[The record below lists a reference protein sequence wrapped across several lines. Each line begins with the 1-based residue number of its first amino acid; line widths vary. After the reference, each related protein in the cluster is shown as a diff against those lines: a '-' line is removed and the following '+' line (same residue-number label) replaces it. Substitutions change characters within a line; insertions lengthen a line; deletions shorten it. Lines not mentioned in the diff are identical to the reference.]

1 MMHKLQI
8 SSVTVLKA
16 WSLIGD
22 VFPVFFLVGSWV
34 IMISESSIM
43 FSVNL
48 FDVTHRAHDVVAKLN
63 QRQWRWFNVSTRS
76 CAIHVI
82 YTSPP
87 DLSHDNWFI
96 DWTILWKGHTVYPIY
111 SLVYPDKQH
120 GRQGTHHCICGRGLE
135 FLLVAIFLYLFK
147 KTIFYLVVNFFP
159 TFSTTFSRLSKCE
172 WKWNICFIKNTASG
186 SRPPPPPACS
196 RQRGSLVWEQCVP
209 SPGQVADHITQS
221 YRRGFEHLAQSS
233 QTGRP
238 QIWNNLIAE
247 GVGMSSTILPRS
259 RVAVKS
265 RHLTDDGLCGWQ
277 ERGINPERQSWTT
290 YCSWARVLVVT
301 ILWNSIALTS
311 NVFT

>member
-96 DWTILWKGHTVYPIY
+96 EWTILWKGHTVYPIY

-120 GRQGTHHCICGRGLE
+120 GRQGTHHYICGRGLE

-186 SRPPPPPACS
+186 SRPPPPRVLAAEGEPCLGTMCS
-196 RQRGSLVWEQCVP
+196 FSWTSGWSHHTKLQTWVWASCPVKSDRQTTDLKQLNSW
-209 SPGQVADHITQS
+209 
-221 YRRGFEHLAQSS
+221 RRGYEQHDITEITCRCKIETPNRWWFMWMAG
-233 QTGRP
+233 T
-238 QIWNNLIAE
+238 
-247 GVGMSSTILPRS
+247 
-259 RVAVKS
+259 
-265 RHLTDDGLCGWQ
+265 RH
-277 ERGINPERQSWTT
+277 QSWTT
-290 YCSWARVLVVT
+290 KLNYL
-301 ILWNSIALTS
+301 L
-311 NVFT
+311 